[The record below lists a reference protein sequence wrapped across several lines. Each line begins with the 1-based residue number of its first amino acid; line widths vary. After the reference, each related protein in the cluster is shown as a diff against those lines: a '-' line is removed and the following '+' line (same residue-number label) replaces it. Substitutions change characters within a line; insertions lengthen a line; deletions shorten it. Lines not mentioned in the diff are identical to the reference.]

1 MNEEQFT
8 EKDSWPFDQ
17 TAQDYDLE
25 FTNSTLGRLYRNAV
39 WQRLS
44 EIFNGKRHIL
54 ELGCGTGED
63 AQYLASKGHR
73 VTALDASEQMIS
85 RAKNKLESAG
95 LAEQVF
101 FKVIDLEDLIKT
113 DTPLQVNGNAPFIQ
127 YDGLLANFGVLN
139 CVQDLAALSRTLHSY
154 LRPGAPAIFVI
165 MGPLVPWEWFW
176 YLRKGQPAKGFRRLS
191 KNGVE
196 WRGITIRYPGI
207 SSAADSFKPFFHI
220 KRVSALGTFLPP
232 SYAEKWAVAHP
243 GWISRLERLERRL
256 AYMKLVAHFADHY
269 ILEME
274 HL

>member
-1 MNEEQFT
+1 MNEKRFT
-8 EKDSWPFDQ
+8 ENNSWPFDQ

-39 WQRLS
+39 WQRLN
-44 EIFNGKRHIL
+44 EVFNGKRHIL

-63 AQYLASKGHR
+63 AQYLASKGHT
-73 VTALDASEQMIS
+73 VTALDASGQMIN
-85 RAKNKLESAG
+85 RAKSKLESAG
-95 LAEQVF
+95 LAEQVY
-101 FKVIDLEDLIKT
+101 FKVIDLEGLIEL
-113 DTPLQVNGNAPFIQ
+113 DSPLQINENELFIQ

-154 LRPGAPAIFVI
+154 LRPGAPAICVI
-165 MGPLVPWEWFW
+165 MGPLVPWEWLW
-176 YLRKGQPAKGFRRLS
+176 YLRKGQPVKGFRRLS
-191 KNGVE
+191 NKGVR
-196 WRGITIRYPGI
+196 WRGITIRYPAI
-207 SSAADSFKPFFHI
+207 SSAANSFKPYFQV

-232 SYAEKWAVAHP
+232 SYAEKWAAAHP

-256 AYMKLVAHFADHY
+256 AYLKLVAYFADHY